1 MKLRRYIRKKE
12 PNIYKRRWQRQ
23 SNSHYRENKRKF
35 QDISGDVRTLENER
49 VNIFIAIYISSFI
62 FASLL
67 FTFQRNRS
75 NSHFTPTVFQQAQ
88 SCTFP
93 LTRSSLSRRS
103 RRATV
108 AKRWYLPTVIFQW
121 NPLFFARR
129 EVGGAALKL
138 SGANW
143 IGRRFNLPRFRYPT
157 SSSLRRTL

>member
-1 MKLRRYIRKKE
+1 MRI
-12 PNIYKRRWQRQ
+12 
-23 SNSHYRENKRKF
+23 
-35 QDISGDVRTLENER
+35 LENER
-49 VNIFIAIYISSFI
+49 VNIFIATYIYSFDLFI

-75 NSHFTPTVFQQAQ
+75 NSQFSPIIFQQAQ

-138 SGANW
+138 SGAN
-143 IGRRFNLPRFRYPT
+143 
-157 SSSLRRTL
+157 